1 MTTPRKNF
9 NYNQPYAKPVQQQY
23 PSQSEDYIS
32 FDMGGPT
39 QMNNKAQSSN
49 EKTPGRYNPKYY
61 QQNYRN
67 SNNKQNRRN
76 LFNNNYGGQQ
86 QGNQQRQNFNQNQQQ
101 YQQQNRYGHRNSNE
115 RGQQKQNVSYRD
127 IFRE

>member
-9 NYNQPYAKPVQQQY
+9 NYNAPYAKPVQQY

-32 FDMGGPT
+32 FDMGGPNT
-39 QMNNKAQSSN
+39 QANNKAQSSN
-49 EKTPGRYNPKYY
+49 EKTPGRYNPKFY

-67 SNNKQNRRN
+67 SNVKQNRRN

-86 QGNQQRQNFNQNQQQ
+86 NQQQGNQQRQNFQHH
-101 YQQQNRYGHRNSNE
+101 QQNRYGHRNSNE
-115 RGQQKQNVSYRD
+115 RGHQHKQNVSRK
-127 IFRE
+127 